1 MTLKHGENAAGQ
13 IAADANVLLSAA
25 TGRAALKVFTH
36 SHLEVVTTSLNIK
49 EVREYLPV
57 MAGKYGIAVE
67 LLESQFQLLA
77 VREYEPKEY
86 HGSMAIARRKIGK
99 RDPDD
104 IDLLALSLERKI
116 PIWSN
121 DGDFSGT
128 GIEWYTTARLL
139 KKLGL

>member
-1 MTLKHGENAAGQ
+1 MTLKHGEKAAGQ

-36 SHLEVVTTSLNIK
+36 SHLEVVSTTLNIK
-49 EVREYLPV
+49 EVREYIPV
-57 MAGKYGIAVE
+57 MSGKYGIAAE

-77 VREYEPKEY
+77 LKEY
-86 HGSMAIARRKIGK
+86 GLMDYRGSLEMARRKIGK

-104 IDLLALSLERKI
+104 VDLLALALELGI

-121 DGDFSGT
+121 DGDFEGT
-128 GIEWYTTARLL
+128 GIEWYTTAQLL

>member
-1 MTLKHGENAAGQ
+1 MTLKHGEKAAGR
-13 IAADANVLLSAA
+13 IAADANVLLSAV
-25 TGRAALKVFTH
+25 TGRAALKVFTQA
-36 SHLEVVTTSLNIK
+36 HLEVVSTTLNIK

-77 VREYEPKEY
+77 LKEY
-86 HGSMAIARRKIGK
+86 GLMDYQGSLAMARKIIGK

-104 IDLLALSLERKI
+104 IDLLALALELEI

-121 DGDFSGT
+121 DGDFEGT
-128 GIEWYTTARLL
+128 GIEWYTTAQLL
-139 KKLGL
+139 KS

>member
-1 MTLKHGENAAGQ
+1 MTLKHGEKAAGQ
-13 IAADANVLLSAA
+13 IAADANVLLSAT

-36 SHLEVVTTSLNIK
+36 SNLEVISTSLNIK
-49 EVREYLPV
+49 EVWEYLPV
-57 MAGKYGIAVE
+57 MASKYHISLE

-77 VREYEPKEY
+77 VRGYEPKDY
-86 HGSMAIARRKIGK
+86 QGSLVMARRKIGK

-104 IDLLALSLERKI
+104 IDLLALSLELGI
-116 PIWSN
+116 PLWSN

-128 GIEWYTTARLL
+128 GVEWYTMAQLL

>member
-1 MTLKHGENAAGQ
+1 MTLKNGEKAAGQ

-36 SHLEVVTTSLNIK
+36 SHLEVISTPLNIK
-49 EVREYLPV
+49 EVWEYLPV
-57 MAGKYGIAVE
+57 MASKYRISLE

-77 VREYEPKEY
+77 VKECEPKDY
-86 HGSMAIARRKIGK
+86 HGSLAMARRKMGK

-104 IDLLALSLERKI
+104 IDLLALSLELGI

-121 DGDFSGT
+121 DSDFSGT
-128 GIEWYTTARLL
+128 GIEWYTTAQLL

>member
-1 MTLKHGENAAGQ
+1 MTLKHGEKAAGQ

-36 SHLEVVTTSLNIK
+36 SHLEVVSTSLNIK
-49 EVREYLPV
+49 EVWEYLPV
-57 MAGKYGIAVE
+57 MASKYHISLE

-77 VREYEPKEY
+77 VREYEPKDY
-86 HGSMAIARRKIGK
+86 QGSLAMAHRKMGK

-104 IDLLALSLERKI
+104 IDLLALSLELEI
-116 PIWSN
+116 PLWSN
-121 DGDFSGT
+121 DSDFSGT
-128 GIEWYTTARLL
+128 GIEWYTTAQLL

>member
-1 MTLKHGENAAGQ
+1 MTLKHGEKAAGK
-13 IAADANVLLSAA
+13 IAADANVLLSAV

-36 SHLEVVTTSLNIK
+36 SHLEVISTSLNIK
-49 EVREYLPV
+49 EVWEYLPV
-57 MAGKYGIAVE
+57 MSSKYGIALE

-77 VREYEPKEY
+77 IREFEPKDY
-86 HGSMAIARRKIGK
+86 HGSMAAARRKIGK

-104 IDLLALSLERKI
+104 IDLLALSLELGI

-128 GIEWYTTARLL
+128 GVEWYTTAQLL
-139 KKLGL
+139 KRLGL

>member
-1 MTLKHGENAAGQ
+1 MTLKHGEKAAGQ

-36 SHLEVVTTSLNIK
+36 SHLEVVSTSLNIK
-49 EVREYLPV
+49 EVWEYLPV

-77 VREYEPKEY
+77 VREYEPKDY
-86 HGSMAIARRKIGK
+86 HGSIALARRKIGK

-104 IDLLALSLERKI
+104 IDLLALSLELGI

-121 DGDFSGT
+121 DGDFEEA
-128 GIEWYTTARLL
+128 GIERYTTAQLL